1 MILQRS
7 NKQPSSRNEENKE
20 DVCFHTIYHC
30 ESLVHSRLCL
40 VSEKEVY
47 FYHSDLCGSR
57 AQSQTCLSYA
67 EMKQSVR
74 SNHLGSASW
83 ITDSIGIPIQH
94 LQYLPYGEPYVDQR
108 HAGATYSER
117 FRFTGKE
124 RDEETGFGYFGARYL
139 DYNILTTFLSVDRYA
154 SKYPSISPYVYCAWN
169 PIRLMD
175 PSGDTIIINGQRYT
189 PGMSGKGLD
198 KFSQNAVEALNI
210 IYGTEEG
217 QLLIN
222 ELENSKN
229 TFTIEK
235 ATRSEFEPKD
245 RNRAYLAQ
253 MKSDPECQT
262 QYQNWLNAGY
272 DLNGGSGGKI
282 LWNPAGS
289 ILSTTKGGQVCAI
302 TDLAHEMFH
311 ALDANQ
317 GLLDHRDEKGI
328 PRKDWQ
334 AVYRENILRGQ
345 MGLPLRTHYRKQ
357 MTSNGEF
364 VGGSGEMMISGGK
377 PIKPSW
383 Y

>member
-1 MILQRS
+1 
-7 NKQPSSRNEENKE
+7 
-20 DVCFHTIYHC
+20 
-30 ESLVHSRLCL
+30 
-40 VSEKEVY
+40 
-47 FYHSDLCGSR
+47 
-57 AQSQTCLSYA
+57 
-67 EMKQSVR
+67 
-74 SNHLGSASW
+74 
-83 ITDSIGIPIQH
+83 
-94 LQYLPYGEPYVDQR
+94 
-108 HAGATYSER
+108 
-117 FRFTGKE
+117 
-124 RDEETGFGYFGARYL
+124 
-139 DYNILTTFLSVDRYA
+139 
-154 SKYPSISPYVYCAWN
+154 
-169 PIRLMD
+169 MD
-175 PSGDTIIINGQRYT
+175 PSGDTIIINGQHYT

-317 GLLDHRDEKGI
+317 GLMDDRNENGI

-334 AVYRENILRGQ
+334 AVYHENIIRGQ
-345 MGLPLRTHYRKQ
+345 LGLPLRTHYRKQ

-364 VGGSGEMMISGGK
+364 VGGSGEMMISRGK

>member
-1 MILQRS
+1 MSTIHINSSSKSAIVS
-7 NKQPSSRNEENKE
+7 NCSEGVFFDDFFSKNAIGRNGTNNYIQ
-20 DVCFHTIYHC
+20 DVYNDF
-30 ESLVHSRLCL
+30 
-40 VSEKEVY
+40 
-47 FYHSDLCGSR
+47 
-57 AQSQTCLSYA
+57 
-67 EMKQSVR
+67 
-74 SNHLGSASW
+74 SACS
-83 ITDSIGIPIQH
+83 
-94 LQYLPYGEPYVDQR
+94 
-108 HAGATYSER
+108 
-117 FRFTGKE
+117 FTGKE
-124 RDEETGFGYFGARYL
+124 KDEETGYGYFGARYL

-175 PSGDTIIINGQRYT
+175 PSGDTIIINGQHYT

-317 GLLDHRDEKGI
+317 GLMDDRNENGI

-334 AVYRENILRGQ
+334 AVYHENIIRGQ
-345 MGLPLRTHYRKQ
+345 LGLPLRTHYRKQ

-364 VGGSGEMMISGGK
+364 VGGSGEMMISRGK